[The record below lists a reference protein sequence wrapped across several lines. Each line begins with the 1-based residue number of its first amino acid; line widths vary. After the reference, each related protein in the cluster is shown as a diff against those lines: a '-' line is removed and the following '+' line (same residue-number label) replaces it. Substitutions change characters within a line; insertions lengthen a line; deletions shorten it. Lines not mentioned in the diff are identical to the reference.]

1 MKARVLNY
9 HVLAQSR
16 MEEQLRQEYDDK
28 AAEIAREMARKEVV
42 KAQEEFA
49 SALDAAI
56 LYTLRVGFGF
66 GRVRLLRFYSIF
78 GRLRAEVL
86 EKFHLADGDRD
97 FEWYAQRELKQIGVD
112 VEKLR
117 QEDEEA
123 EA

>member
-16 MEEQLRQEYDDK
+16 MEEQLRQEYDEK

-56 LYTLRVGFGF
+56 MWALHVCFGF
-66 GRVRLLRFYSIF
+66 GKKRLLRFYTMF
-78 GRLRAEVL
+78 NRLRADVID
-86 EKFHLADGDRD
+86 KFKFADGDRD
-97 FEWYAQRELKQIGVD
+97 FEWYAARELKQIGVD
-112 VEKLR
+112 VEQLR
-117 QEDEEA
+117 ESDDA
-123 EA
+123 